1 MTGDLSQTT
10 EAFNRYSTNL
20 SAPSEPEQPSHS
32 TINEMSLH
40 IPNDYCKNTARIQSS
55 ESWKITN
62 TKMCQV
68 LPNTFEDPC
77 KMPSSEMSHF

>member
-40 IPNDYCKNTARIQSS
+40 IPNDYCKNT
-55 ESWKITN
+55 K
-62 TKMCQV
+62 
-68 LPNTFEDPC
+68 F
-77 KMPSSEMSHF
+77 